1 MKTVF
6 NLLLAATLTSL
17 SALPAVAADAAHGK
31 ALQQENCMSCHND
44 DMYTRENRKV
54 TSLAGLDKQV
64 RRCELSLG
72 LQWFDD
78 DVDDVVA
85 YLNENF
91 YKFK

>member
-1 MKTVF
+1 MKTVSK
-6 NLLLAATLTSL
+6 LLAAAALASVSTL
-17 SALPAVAADAAHGK
+17 SAAADASHGK
-31 ALQQENCMSCHND
+31 ALQQENCMSCHD
-44 DMYTRENRKV
+44 DGMYTRKDRKI
-54 TSLAGLDKQV
+54 TTLDGLDAQV

-85 YLNENF
+85 YLNGSF